1 MVNRRVAAAMICF
14 VLLDD
19 DDDKTRK
26 KTRFWLN
33 RRKLRG
39 AFSNMIHELHMED
52 TASFKEMLQV
62 DYDTFLKLLAAIKPF
77 ISPQE
82 SYHGVPTI
90 KANKRLT
97 LTLRFL
103 VTGVTSFRSLGF
115 QFQIS
120 RSAFFVL
127 LSRLVKL

>member
-1 MVNRRVAAAMICF
+1 MV
-14 VLLDD
+14 
-19 DDDKTRK
+19 
-26 KTRFWLN
+26 
-33 RRKLRG
+33 
-39 AFSNMIHELHMED
+39 HELRMED
-52 TASFKEMLQV
+52 TASFKEMLQM

-103 VTGVTSFRSLGF
+103 PTGVTPFRSLGF
-115 QFQIS
+115 QFRIS
-120 RSAFFVL
+120 RSAFSVF